1 MNALAHSLAAMSGLR
16 DRDALDAALVR
27 QVIDNSA
34 GAISHAK
41 LVRVIGDGDDLRCLM
56 LARCDATAPEVHRD
70 PPWMDWTQLQPLKD
84 FPLRVQAL
92 DTRMN
97 VQGLTTAGQTTVM
110 PLPEPQ
116 GERGLLEFQSPEAL
130 SDATREL
137 VDSILLTYNNLLS
150 LLDYGEKDALTELL
164 NRKTFDGAFF
174 KATALQ
180 PADASAPEGQERR
193 HVAREGGVWLAML
206 DIDHFKRVNDTYGHL
221 IGDEVLLL
229 LARLMRSSF
238 RFHDQLYRFGGEEFV
253 VLMRCDAAEEAH
265 AALERLRER
274 VQAYAFPQVGSI
286 TVSIGYSALLPNDT
300 PSGAFGR
307 ADKAVYHAKEH
318 GRNQVCS
325 YQALVAS
332 GALIE
337 QAAEDMDVDLF

>member
-1 MNALAHSLAAMSGLR
+1 MNPLAHSLAEMSGLR

-27 QVIDNSA
+27 QVVDHSA
-34 GAISHAK
+34 TSISHAK
-41 LVRVIGDGDDLRCLM
+41 LVRVVGESDDMRCLV
-56 LARCDATAPEVHRD
+56 LAGCDGTKPQVERD
-70 PPWMDWTQLQPLKD
+70 PPWADWTQLPHLHE
-84 FPLRVQAL
+84 FPLRHQAL
-92 DTRMN
+92 DSRAT
-97 VQGLTTAGQTTVM
+97 VQQVTLAGHCTVL

-116 GERGLLEFQSPEAL
+116 GERSVLELQSLQAL
-130 SDATREL
+130 TEDECEL
-137 VDSILLTYNNLLS
+137 VDNILQTYINLVG

-174 KATALQ
+174 KAAALQ
-180 PADASAPEGQERR
+180 PVDTSVSDGQERR
-193 HVAREGGVWLAML
+193 VTAPGGGVWLAIL

-229 LARLMRSSF
+229 LARLMRTNF

-253 VLMRCDAAEEAH
+253 VLMRCDAVEQAH

-274 VQAYAFPQVGSI
+274 VEAYAFPQVGSI
-286 TVSIGYSALLPNDT
+286 TVSIGFSALLPNDT

-332 GALIE
+332 GALVE